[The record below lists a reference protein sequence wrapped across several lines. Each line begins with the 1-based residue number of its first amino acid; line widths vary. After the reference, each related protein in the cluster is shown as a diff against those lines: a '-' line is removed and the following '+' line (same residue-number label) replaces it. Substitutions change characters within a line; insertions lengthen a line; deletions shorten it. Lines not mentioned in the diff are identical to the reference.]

1 MKYKRLGDYIQPVNN
16 RNKELEITTLLGVSI
31 KKVLM
36 PSIANTIGTNMK
48 TYKIIEKNQFAYGP
62 VTSRNGDKISIALL
76 EDYEKAIVS
85 QAYTVFETI
94 DEQEVLPQYLMMW
107 FRRPEFDRF
116 ARFKSHGSARE
127 VFDWEELCDTQ
138 LPIPSIEKQQQIV
151 DEYNTVTNRIQLN
164 EKINTNLEAT
174 AQALYKHWFVD
185 FNFPYSPPQEGCPQD
200 GVVKKRNSKNYFN
213 LPYNPKL
220 KERAKALR
228 KAGNLAEVLFW
239 QQVKNK
245 QFKGLDFDRQKI
257 IGNYIVD
264 FYCPNL
270 QLVVEI
276 DGSSHDNK
284 QEYDAIR
291 DAYLQELGL
300 TVIHITDK
308 DVKNQLDATMR
319 WLHEHKVFKDVD
331 KPPRLS
337 GTPPT
342 EGNLGYKSS
351 GGEMVYNEELDKEIP
366 VGWSVESVKD
376 FSVDM
381 KSGATPDRSEI
392 DYWNSND
399 YSWIKTGELKNSVII
414 NSEESISA
422 LGLKNSSTKLLPINS
437 VLIAMYG
444 QGNTKGQVGYLKI
457 EATTNQACC
466 AMICEDENHST
477 FLYYH
482 LRVNRDEIVKDAI
495 GGAQPNLSKELIE
508 KISIIKPSKDILL
521 KTPFIEILNSR
532 WKISLES
539 QKLKELQSLLLAKM
553 TQVEPKTQAV

>member
-1 MKYKRLGDYIQPVNN
+1 MNYKRLGDYIQPVNI
-16 RNKELEITTLLGVSI
+16 RNKELEVTTLLGVSI

-36 PSIANTIGTNMK
+36 SSIANTIGTNMK

-76 EDYEKAIVS
+76 EDFEKAIVS
-85 QAYTVFETI
+85 QAYTVFEVI

-151 DEYNTVTNRIQLN
+151 AEYNTVTHRIQLN

-185 FNFPYSPPQEGCPQD
+185 FEFPNED
-200 GVVKKRNSKNYFN
+200 G
-213 LPYNPKL
+213 
-220 KERAKALR
+220 
-228 KAGNLAEVLFW
+228 
-239 QQVKNK
+239 
-245 QFKGLDFDRQKI
+245 
-257 IGNYIVD
+257 
-264 FYCPNL
+264 
-270 QLVVEI
+270 
-276 DGSSHDNK
+276 
-284 QEYDAIR
+284 
-291 DAYLQELGL
+291 
-300 TVIHITDK
+300 
-308 DVKNQLDATMR
+308 
-319 WLHEHKVFKDVD
+319 
-331 KPPRLS
+331 KP
-337 GTPPT
+337 
-342 EGNLGYKSS
+342 YKSS
-351 GGEMVYNEELDKEIP
+351 GGDMIYNKELDKDIP

-376 FSVDM
+376 FSLDM
-381 KSGATPDRSEI
+381 KSGATPNRSEI

-466 AMICEDENHST
+466 AMICKDENYST

-482 LRVNRDEIVKDAI
+482 LRVNRNEIVKDAI

-508 KISIIKPSKDILL
+508 KICIIKPTEDILI
-521 KTPFIEILNSR
+521 KTPFVEILNSR
-532 WKISLES
+532 WRTSLES

-553 TQVEPKTQAV
+553 TQVELKPQTV